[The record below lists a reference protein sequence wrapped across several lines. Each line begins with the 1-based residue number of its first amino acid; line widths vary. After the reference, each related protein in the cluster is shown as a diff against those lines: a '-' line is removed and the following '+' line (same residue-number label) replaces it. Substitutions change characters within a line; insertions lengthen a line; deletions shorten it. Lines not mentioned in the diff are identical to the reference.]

1 LGLQG
6 ASVDLANPAN
16 VVAITGLTQPGQIG
30 ALSLGALGRS
40 LQAAWPADG
49 GIGFAEWS
57 TRSGAPDLRFL
68 VPPQARFAS
77 VYEVSLSSRSQVLSF
92 AGRYFTDD
100 AGTSDFGDGV
110 LWFADGGFSKKFVS
124 TRAALIDTPVGT
136 HAVYDG
142 YCDYSLLGF
151 TCRRSYLVADFD
163 VTDPGLPAVE
173 TRVALPGY
181 IGGSSATTTD
191 TTWAAAWIEGTF
203 LFAGASVQL
212 SRLLTARRIEVGG
225 PAYGPT
231 RIANAGGGFTA
242 IVYVANG
249 LGQLNGALICPE

>member
-1 LGLQG
+1 VVLAAQSAGFELVGLDGGYALAVAAPGGTSWSVHLFDVKLDPVAPPVAIGTTAGPVVMRGVGTGSVAWFVWQRGGAAPPLGLQG

-16 VVAITGLTQPGQIG
+16 VVAITGLTQPG
-30 ALSLGALGRS
+30 S

-110 LWFADGGFSKKFVS
+110 LWFASS
-124 TRAALIDTPVGT
+124 
-136 HAVYDG
+136 
-142 YCDYSLLGF
+142 
-151 TCRRSYLVADFD
+151 RR
-163 VTDPGLPAVE
+163 G
-173 TRVALPGY
+173 
-181 IGGSSATTTD
+181 
-191 TTWAAAWIEGTF
+191 
-203 LFAGASVQL
+203 
-212 SRLLTARRIEVGG
+212 RR
-225 PAYGPT
+225 
-231 RIANAGGGFTA
+231 
-242 IVYVANG
+242 
-249 LGQLNGALICPE
+249 